1 MASLSLRRNNDDMSD
16 NHGKPGRT
24 RLESITLRGF
34 KTIRELEEFK
44 PGSLTILIGPN
55 GAGKSSFLS
64 FFRMLSWALV
74 PPGSLQQFVAK
85 AGGASALLHDGPE
98 RTDRIESQLRF
109 ITEKG
114 RNDYAFRLAHAS
126 GDTLIYTEER
136 YRFSPTQLPSE
147 AQWKY
152 LNAGH
157 RESNLIAESEK
168 GEQTAK
174 VISRLL
180 RKVISYQFHNTS
192 DTARIRQKWDVEE
205 GRWLKEDAGNLAP
218 FLYRISRNEP
228 EFYRRIVDTIRL
240 ILPFFAEFEFD
251 VEYGRLL
258 LKWRER
264 DTDRIFN
271 SGQAADGMLRIFA
284 LVALLEQPEWDLPD
298 VLLLDEPELGLH
310 PYAIEVLSGII
321 RSASHSVQVILAT
334 QSVSLIDRF
343 NPDDVVVV
351 ERVGRNSEFR
361 RQNGSDLEE
370 WLERYTLSELWEKNV
385 LGGRP

>member
-1 MASLSLRRNNDDMSD
+1 MMDMSD
-16 NHGKPGRT
+16 RPQKPGRP

-34 KTIRELEEFK
+34 KTISDLQEFQ
-44 PGSLTILIGPN
+44 PGPLTILIGPN
-55 GAGKSSFLS
+55 GAGKSNFLS
-64 FFRMLSWALV
+64 FFRMLSWSLA
-74 PPGSLQQFVAK
+74 PPGGLQQYVAK

-98 RTDRIESQLRF
+98 RTDHIESELRL
-109 ITEKG
+109 ITDKG

-126 GDTLIYTEER
+126 GDSLIYTEEK
-136 YRFSPTQLPSE
+136 YRFSSAQFPSK
-147 AQWKY
+147 ADWRY
-152 LNAGH
+152 LDAGH
-157 RESNLIAESEK
+157 REANLVVEAER
-168 GEQTAK
+168 GDQTAK

-180 RKVISYQFHNTS
+180 RRVISYQFHNTS
-192 DTARIRQKWDVEE
+192 DTARIRQKWDIDE

-218 FLYRISRNEP
+218 FLYRLSRDEP
-228 EFYRRIVDTIRL
+228 EFYKRIVDTIRL
-240 ILPFFAEFEFD
+240 ILPFFADFEFE
-251 VEYGRLL
+251 VEYDRIL

-321 RSASHSVQVILAT
+321 RSASQSVQVILAT
-334 QSVSLIDRF
+334 QSVSLVDRF

-351 ERVGRNSEFR
+351 ERRGRNSEFR
-361 RQNGSDLEE
+361 RQNSGDLEE

-385 LGGRP
+385 IGGRP